1 MQKVLIVGTN
11 SFIGANFKELSQ
23 NQIIGEVSLISKQP
37 EDIDFSNVDVVL
49 HLAAIVH
56 QSKKISDSKYFH
68 VNRDLCLRTA
78 MHAKTNGVKQFIFLS
93 TVKVYGNYIPGS
105 SPWNEESICNP
116 EDSYGLSKF
125 EAELSLK
132 KLEDQDFT
140 ITIVRTPIVYG
151 QGVTA
156 NMLRLIQ
163 LIEIFPVLPFRNV
176 DNNRH
181 YTYIGNLVGF
191 IDRIIKLN
199 ASGTFLV
206 MDENG
211 ISTSDLVSYLS
222 KFLNR
227 KTILFKLPNFVL
239 RGGIS
244 LMPEIFDRLYNS
256 FYLNNS
262 KTKEILYYTPPFSTE
277 EGIKKMI
284 DIYLKNKKKIVRHN
298 MLSSF

>member
-11 SFIGANFKELSQ
+11 SFIGANFRELSQ
-23 NQIIGEVSLISKQP
+23 NQIIREASIIYQQP
-37 EDIDFSNVDVVL
+37 EDIDFNNVDAVL

-56 QSKKISDSKYFH
+56 QSKKISESEYFH
-68 VNRDLCLRTA
+68 VNRDLCKRTA
-78 MHAKTNGVKQFIFLS
+78 IHAKAAGVKQFIFLS
-93 TVKVYGNYIPGS
+93 TVKVYGKFIKGNNA
-105 SPWNEESICNP
+105 WNEDSICIP

-132 KLEDQDFT
+132 KLEEPDFT
-140 ITIVRTPIVYG
+140 VSIIRTPIVYG

-163 LIEIFPVLPFRNV
+163 LVEKFPFLPFRYVN
-176 DNNRH
+176 NNRH

-191 IDRIIKLN
+191 IDRIIDVK

-206 MDENG
+206 MDDKG
-211 ISTSDLVSYLS
+211 ISTSELVYYLS
-222 KFLNR
+222 KFLYR
-227 KTILFKLPNFVL
+227 KPILFKLPDFVL
-239 RGGIS
+239 KGGIS

-262 KTKEILYYTPPFSTE
+262 KTKEILNFNPPFSTE
-277 EGIKKMI
+277 DGLKRMI
-284 DIYLKNKKKIVRHN
+284 DFYLLSKVKNN
-298 MLSSF
+298 AL

>member
-11 SFIGANFKELSQ
+11 SFIGANFRKLSQ
-23 NQIIGEVSLISKQP
+23 NQIFREVSLIYEQP

-56 QSKKISDSKYFH
+56 QSKKILEKEYFH
-68 VNRDLCLRTA
+68 VNRDLCKRTA
-78 MHAKTNGVKQFIFLS
+78 IHAKAAGVKQFIFLS
-93 TVKVYGNYIPGS
+93 TVKVYGKYNPGYNA
-105 SPWNEESICNP
+105 WNEESICIP
-116 EDSYGLSKF
+116 EDSYGQSKY

-132 KLEDQDFT
+132 KLEDPDFT
-140 ITIVRTPIVYG
+140 VSIIRTPIVYG

-163 LIEIFPVLPFRNV
+163 LIERFPVLPFRKI

-191 IDRIIKLN
+191 IDRIIKVN
-199 ASGTFLV
+199 VSGTFLV
-206 MDENG
+206 MDDKG

-222 KFLNR
+222 KFLDR
-227 KTILFKLPNFVL
+227 KTKLFKLPDFILKV
-239 RGGIS
+239 GIS
-244 LMPEIFDRLYNS
+244 MMPEVFDRLYNS

-262 KTKEILYYTPPFSTE
+262 KTKEILNYNPPFSTE
-277 EGIKKMI
+277 DGLKRMI
-284 DIYLKNKKKIVRHN
+284 DSYLLGKVKNN
-298 MLSSF
+298 A